1 MKFHFINCM
10 VIGGIIAIG
19 LFLFLNYIFHLYIL
33 PARIAD
39 IVFIGLLCFI
49 SLGKLIFEFKK
60 NNFS

>member
-19 LFLFLNYIFHLYIL
+19 LFLFLNHIFHLYIL
-33 PARIAD
+33 PARIES
-39 IVFIGLLCFI
+39 IVLIGLLC
-49 SLGKLIFEFKK
+49 LGKLIFEFKK